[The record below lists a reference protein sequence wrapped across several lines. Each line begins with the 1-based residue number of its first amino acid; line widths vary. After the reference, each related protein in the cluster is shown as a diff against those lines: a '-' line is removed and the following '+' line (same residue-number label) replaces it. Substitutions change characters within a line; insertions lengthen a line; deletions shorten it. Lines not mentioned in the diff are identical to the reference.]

1 VSGVIN
7 FPDNIAPL
15 FSVDRGP
22 ATCTACHGAAGV
34 SPNLTN
40 TPSGSGRL
48 QSYESLTL
56 GPVAFDSNGQPIIN
70 VEDDGELVVQRAD
83 ALVQT
88 GGSGDTSRTSLLF
101 EKMLEKPLH
110 GPALPAMTVDH
121 RGMLNAS
128 ELRVLTEWADVG
140 GQYYND
146 PFNVAPGQ
154 PRTLDKIRSVV
165 ALSEDDYNN
174 NVHPVLMAQ
183 CAGCHQAFGGN
194 GGPTNP
200 PNSSFKPNNFVLT
213 GDLKGDYDVT
223 LTMVTDVCHPAANPL
238 LLRPVTFGISAFPH
252 PAVGTAPLLH
262 SVLAVGDSNYNTIYA
277 WIASGSGQCP

>member
-1 VSGVIN
+1 
-7 FPDNIAPL
+7 
-15 FSVDRGP
+15 
-22 ATCTACHGAAGV
+22 
-34 SPNLTN
+34 
-40 TPSGSGRL
+40 
-48 QSYESLTL
+48 
-56 GPVAFDSNGQPIIN
+56 
-70 VEDDGELVVQRAD
+70 
-83 ALVQT
+83 
-88 GGSGDTSRTSLLF
+88 
-101 EKMLEKPLH
+101 
-110 GPALPAMTVDH
+110 MTVDH

-146 PFNVAPGQ
+146 PFDVAPGQ